1 MTIFNFGS
9 IVIDN
14 FYKTPRIP
22 IPGESIRAESFKKGL
37 GGKGANQSIAAKK
50 AGSDVF
56 HIGAVG
62 SDGSQQLELMKKY
75 GIDISNVNL
84 SNVNTGHANITI
96 DPSGENA
103 ITFYAGANDTQTLER
118 IEKGFDNAKPNDICL
133 LQNEVNLVLEAA
145 KIAKSRKMKVI
156 YSAAPFDV
164 SHVRKVINFIDLLV
178 VNETEHALLLK
189 AFGKYFQ
196 KPLLITYGSKGSCY
210 ISDDDNLR
218 VQAPKVQP
226 VDTTGAGDTYLGYF
240 ASTLDQ
246 KKSVQEAMEIASF
259 AAALQVTQYGTSEA
273 IPDLPAVM
281 RFWKK
286 SGIKTLALN

>member
-22 IPGESIRAESFKKGL
+22 IPGESVRAESFEKGL

-62 SDGSQQLELMKKY
+62 PDGNQQLELMKKY
-75 GIDISNVNL
+75 GIDIGNVNL

-103 ITFYAGANDTQTLER
+103 ITFYAGANDTQTLDR
-118 IEKGFDNAKPNDICL
+118 IEKGFDNAKQNDICL
-133 LQNEVNLVLEAA
+133 LQNEVNLVFEAA

-156 YSAAPFDV
+156 YSAAPFDI

-189 AFGKYFQ
+189 AFGRNFH
-196 KPLLITYGSKGSCY
+196 KPLLITQGSKGSCY
-210 ISDDDNLR
+210 ISSDDNLR
-218 VQAPKVQP
+218 VQAPKVHP

-246 KKSVQEAMEIASF
+246 KKPVLEAMEIASF

-273 IPDLPAVM
+273 IPDLLAVKK
-281 RFWKK
+281 FWER
-286 SGIKTLALN
+286 SGIKTLTLN

>member
-22 IPGESIRAESFKKGL
+22 IPGESVRAENFKKGL

-62 SDGSQQLELMKKY
+62 PDGNRELELMKKH
-75 GIDISNVNL
+75 GIDVDHVNYSNL
-84 SNVNTGHANITI
+84 NTGHANITI

-118 IEKGFDNAKPNDICL
+118 IKKGFENAKPKDICL

-145 KIAKSRKMKVI
+145 KIAKSHKMKVI
-156 YSAAPFDV
+156 YSAAPFDL
-164 SHVRKVINFIDLLV
+164 SHVRKVLSFIDLVV
-178 VNETEHALLLK
+178 VNETEYALLLR
-189 AFGKYFQ
+189 AFGKRFN
-196 KPLLITYGSKGSCY
+196 KPLLITNGAKGSCY
-210 ISDDDNLR
+210 LSNDDNFR
-218 VQAPKVQP
+218 VKSPTVQP

-240 ASTLDQ
+240 ASSLDQ
-246 KKSVQEAMEIASF
+246 KKSVHDAMEIASF
-259 AAALQVTQYGTSEA
+259 AAALQVTRYGTSEA
-273 IPDLPAVM
+273 IPSLSEVKM
-281 RFWKK
+281 FWKK
-286 SGIKTLALN
+286 SGIQTLALH

>member
-75 GIDISNVNL
+75 GIDINNVNL

>member
-84 SNVNTGHANITI
+84 RNVNTGHANITI

-246 KKSVQEAMEIASF
+246 KKSVQEAMEIASY

>member
-1 MTIFNFGS
+1 LTIFNFGS